1 MDPLSLRLT
10 GAYLLDWAI
19 GDPRWLPHP
28 VRGLGWL
35 IRKGE
40 HWLRARI
47 RREEWAGTLLVI
59 GIVPGTWFGVSALL
73 HLSGAVSP
81 WAGWGTEILL
91 LFCCLSTRDLAVE
104 TWPVHRALQAGRLGE
119 ARRHVAMIV
128 GRDTDSLNEPEIVR
142 ATLETVAESTMDGIV
157 APLFYAVIGGAPLA
171 CLYKAVNTLDS
182 MVGYRS
188 ARYLKFGRAA
198 AQVDRWMNWV
208 PARCTALLLA
218 GSAPLMGL
226 AGGRALQAVRRD
238 AVPTGENSFLPEAA
252 MAGALGVRLGGINFY
267 QGKPVQAPPLGDPIR
282 PLRSDLI
289 PPALRLMMVSSVL
302 GFLLL
307 ISLRLGGAWWIR

>member
-1 MDPLSLRLT
+1 MDPLSLRVT

-35 IRKGE
+35 ILKGE

-47 RREEWAGTLLVI
+47 RREEWAGILLVI
-59 GIVPGTWFGVSALL
+59 GIVLGTWFGVSALL
-73 HLSGAVSP
+73 HLSRAVSP

-226 AGGRALQAVRRD
+226 AGGRALQAVGRD

-282 PLRSDLI
+282 PLQSDLI
-289 PPALRLMMVSSVL
+289 PTALRLMMVSSAL
-302 GFLLL
+302 ALLL
-307 ISLRLGGAWWIR
+307 FILLRLGGTWWIR